1 MNAKTILRNMKPGD
15 QVRVSDALVSESERM
30 GGFAVEGNYLV
41 CVNDPKRNDAPIIFG
56 ADGYRKGFSWIKNLP
71 PVGWTGTTSEL
82 KAAVGDAETLTSFGR
97 RLRIFNESTGCLDRM
112 TKCST
117 RPWRVKEH
125 PEDYDLFDTF
135 MKDPQ

>member
-1 MNAKTILRNMKPGD
+1 
-15 QVRVSDALVSESERM
+15 
-30 GGFAVEGNYLV
+30 
-41 CVNDPKRNDAPIIFG
+41 
-56 ADGYRKGFSWIKNLP
+56 
-71 PVGWTGTTSEL
+71 
-82 KAAVGDAETLTSFGR
+82 
-97 RLRIFNESTGCLDRM
+97 M

>member
-1 MNAKTILRNMKPGD
+1 MKPGD

-97 RLRIFNESTGCLDRM
+97 RLRIFNEFTSCLDRM